1 MNMKKV
7 FFHMKRVLWKYWSL
21 IIIVSIVS
29 LALGV
34 VLYLIMTIIS
44 LLFFDNFVDVN
55 AILKN
60 FTDEQLEIIFSE
72 EMDESVCDDD
82 YLTLLARYQSYFC
95 PKKMDRKTVW
105 TNSMV
110 TSDAYIFSYELKG
123 NDLIS
128 MEQQKERIF
137 SQINTNG
144 VHVKRLVSSNRKL
157 IFRYTYRQ
165 TGKTVEIVFTPDELR
180 ENKMK

>member
-1 MNMKKV
+1 MTPVVIAYIIGLIEDLGPDKQGNAESEKTTEQQTEYKV
-7 FFHMKRVLWKYWSL
+7 APN
-21 IIIVSIVS
+21 
-29 LALGV
+29 ALV
-34 VLYLIMTIIS
+34 
-44 LLFFDNFVDVN
+44 
-55 AILKN
+55 ILKLYN
-60 FTDEQLEIIFSE
+60 
-72 EMDESVCDDD
+72 
-82 YLTLLARYQSYFC
+82 
-95 PKKMDRKTVW
+95 
-105 TNSMV
+105 
-110 TSDAYIFSYELKG
+110 
-123 NDLIS
+123 LIS